1 MTKRI
6 VAIDTETWLLEPGL
20 MAPPLVCVTTAE
32 SGKDSQLI
40 HRRDPNC
47 LLVLQ
52 AYLEDPNV
60 VVVGQNFA
68 YDAAVIIQAF
78 PELTSLVFDKYEA
91 GLICDTQIREQL
103 MDIASDRLRHG
114 RYSLKAL
121 VKSYFDTEL
130 EKDEWRLRYKE
141 LDNVPVSE
149 WPSGA
154 KDYATLDA
162 EYTLQVYEA
171 QASAADDYLDEK
183 RPYALI
189 NETAQTAGA
198 FALHLTAAWGI
209 RTNKASVDL
218 LESSTRARLEELK
231 DVLIQAEIL
240 ILKSKKKGSIGGY
253 RKSTSAVWKLV
264 EEAYADDEDG
274 VPVTATGR
282 TKTDRLTLSQ
292 SESPLLQTV
301 SDYVETQKI
310 LSTYVPLLHRA
321 AAKPLNT
328 RYGMANSGRTTAS
341 PNCFSGDTEVLT
353 PIGWVP
359 FHALDRTEKVAQWD
373 KDGTVTFVQP
383 TEFFYEKDRSVVR
396 LLSTRTDLILT
407 PDHRCLV
414 KTRTGAWEVHAADS
428 VPEDR
433 KQLHAGYGPCG
444 DSDNALFAEFVMATQ
459 ADGHFRKDDQ
469 ALEFALTKK
478 RKAERLCYLLSE
490 LKIPYA
496 ARTNQ
501 RNGELRYRFRVRR
514 DVVATMFPML
524 IGEAKL
530 LSFDWLFSLNRATQ
544 KHLIDWLWFWDG
556 FWAKKTHY
564 ATEHKH
570 NADWVQTLCV
580 LNDVAAN
587 IRKYVPSN
595 PNAVVSWQVD
605 RTSKNYSWT
614 SNMDCAPAGVA
625 DVYCVAVPSSFLI
638 VRRNHKVVVSGNC
651 QNFPRKEGLRESI
664 EARDGFLFCSVDYDT
679 AELRALAQ
687 FCEQTFGYSQLADAL
702 RRGDDPHLMLAATIL
717 GITHEEAKQRKGDK
731 DVKDARQVSKL
742 VNFGLPGGMGVDT
755 FITNCAKQ
763 GVTLTRERVKE
774 LIEAYKTQWPEMADF
789 FQMAS
794 QATKTSTGMGD
805 VYTPWSGRLRA
816 NCFYSAYL
824 NQHFQ
829 GPVADLAKAA
839 LFAVAYEC
847 FTGYCYPGT
856 EQTADGLSPLYGARP
871 TLFVHDEVIAEVSAD
886 PDLGDRQARRMALV
900 MRSVGERTIS
910 TIPMTCEPALMKR
923 WTKNSKS
930 VLDEKGRYVSCNV

>member
-1 MTKRI
+1 MVTKRI

-32 SGKDSQLI
+32 QGQTSQLI

-47 LLVLQ
+47 LLVLR
-52 AYLEDPNV
+52 AYLEDPNIV
-60 VVVGQNFA
+60 IVGQNFA

-78 PELTSLVFDKYEA
+78 PELTKLVFDKYEA

-141 LDNVPVSE
+141 LDDVPVSE

-183 RPYALI
+183 RPYALV

-209 RTNKASVDL
+209 RTNALSVDL
-218 LESSTRARLEELK
+218 LECGARSDLNRLK
-231 DVLIQAEIL
+231 DVLIAEGIL
-240 ILKSKKKGSIGGY
+240 ILKSKKKGEIGGY
-253 RKSTSAVWKLV
+253 RKSTAAVWKLV

-282 TKTDRLTLSQ
+282 TKTDRLTLKESD
-292 SESPLLQTV
+292 SPLLQTV
-301 SDYVETQKI
+301 ADYVETQKL
-310 LSTYVPLLHRA
+310 LSTTVPLLRRA
-321 AAKPLNT
+321 ESKPLNT
-328 RYGMANSGRTTAS
+328 RYGMANSGRTTSS
-341 PNCFSGDTEVLT
+341 PNFQNLPRRE
-353 PIGWVP
+353 
-359 FHALDRTEKVAQWD
+359 
-373 KDGTVTFVQP
+373 
-383 TEFFYEKDRSVVR
+383 
-396 LLSTRTDLILT
+396 
-407 PDHRCLV
+407 
-414 KTRTGAWEVHAADS
+414 GA
-428 VPEDR
+428 R
-433 KQLHAGYGPCG
+433 
-444 DSDNALFAEFVMATQ
+444 
-459 ADGHFRKDDQ
+459 
-469 ALEFALTKK
+469 
-478 RKAERLCYLLSE
+478 
-490 LKIPYA
+490 
-496 ARTNQ
+496 
-501 RNGELRYRFRVRR
+501 
-514 DVVATMFPML
+514 
-524 IGEAKL
+524 EA
-530 LSFDWLFSLNRATQ
+530 
-544 KHLIDWLWFWDG
+544 
-556 FWAKKTHY
+556 
-564 ATEHKH
+564 
-570 NADWVQTLCV
+570 
-580 LNDVAAN
+580 
-587 IRKYVPSN
+587 
-595 PNAVVSWQVD
+595 
-605 RTSKNYSWT
+605 
-614 SNMDCAPAGVA
+614 
-625 DVYCVAVPSSFLI
+625 
-638 VRRNHKVVVSGNC
+638 
-651 QNFPRKEGLRESI
+651 I

-687 FCEQTFGYSQLADAL
+687 FCEQTFGYSRLAEAL
-702 RRGDDPHLMLAATIL
+702 RAGDDPHLMLAATIL
-717 GITHEEAKQRKGDK
+717 GITHEEAKRRKGDK

-742 VNFGLPGGMGVDT
+742 INFGLPGGMGIDT
-755 FITNCAKQ
+755 FILNCAKQ
-763 GVTLTRERVKE
+763 GVTLTRARVQE
-774 LIEAYKTQWPEMADF
+774 LKHAYTEQWPEMEDF

-794 QATKTSTGMGD
+794 QATKTHTGMGD

-847 FTGYCYPGT
+847 FTGYCYPDT
-856 EQTADGLSPLYGARP
+856 EQTADGFSPLYGARP
-871 TLFVHDEVIAEVSAD
+871 TLFVHDEVIAEISAD

-930 VLDEKGRYVSCNV
+930 VLDEKGRYVSCN